1 MEHEFWYEI
10 WCRSKPVS
18 CGGENTIHQEV
29 RSILNEKE
37 GGESRARENE
47 ISR

>member
-1 MEHEFWYEI
+1 MELEIWYAS
-10 WCRSKPVS
+10 WCRSVS
-18 CGGENTIHQEV
+18 CGGENAIHQEV